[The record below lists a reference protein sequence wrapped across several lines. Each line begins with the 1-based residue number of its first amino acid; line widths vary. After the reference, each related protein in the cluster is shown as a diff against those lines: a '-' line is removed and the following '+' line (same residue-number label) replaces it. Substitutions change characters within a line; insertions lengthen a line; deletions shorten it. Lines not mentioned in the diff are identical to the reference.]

1 MITNYKDH
9 EVESPT
15 TPKMDKVWIE
25 QAAKID
31 LGGKPSKKRQ
41 KQRAF
46 HFYAEVAFELHPT
59 KGWRKVRLNEKEKQQ
74 IEDYYNE

>member
-15 TPKMDKVWIE
+15 TPK
-25 QAAKID
+25 ID

-41 KQRAF
+41 KKRAF